1 MFGTLDHMPRS
12 VEPLK
17 KANLPSGI
25 ADRVRR
31 QIGSGQ
37 LKPGEQLP
45 GHRELASM
53 FSVSVGSVR
62 EAISMLVSEGLIV
75 TRAGHGTFVAEGTD
89 HVPTIWSASPLDR
102 GKVEE
107 LIDAREV
114 LEGAIAAMAAERA
127 TPEQIEKLRSIIER
141 MQEAHSDAA
150 AFLAADVELHL
161 LLAEA
166 ANNRYLLKAMDG
178 IRSMLRRDLELGA
191 ELSIRRVGDLQFA
204 VDEHRRVVEAIAAR
218 DPADARAAM
227 INVIGHNREFVLG
240 MYAHVST
247 SATRDS
253 ISAE

>member
-1 MFGTLDHMPRS
+1 VFGTLDHMPRS
-12 VEPLK
+12 LEPLQR
-17 KANLPSGI
+17 ANLPSSI
-25 ADRVRR
+25 ADRIRR
-31 QIGSGQ
+31 QIASGQ

-45 GHRELASM
+45 GHRELATM

-62 EAISMLVSEGLIV
+62 EAISMLVSEGLIA
-75 TRAGHGTFVAEGTD
+75 TRAGHGTFVAESSE
-89 HVPTIWSASPLDR
+89 HIPTIWSGSPLDR

-127 TPEQIEKLRSIIER
+127 TSEQIEKLRSIIER

-150 AFLAADVELHL
+150 TFLAADVELHL

-166 ANNRYLLKAMDG
+166 ANNRYLLKAMGG

-204 VDEHRRVVEAIAAR
+204 VDEHRRVVESIAAR
-218 DPADARAAM
+218 DPEGARAAM

-240 MYAHVST
+240 MYTHAST
-247 SATRDS
+247 SDTPDS

>member
-1 MFGTLDHMPRS
+1 MPRPL
-12 VEPLK
+12 EPLK
-17 KANLPSGI
+17 RANLPSSI
-25 ADRVRR
+25 ADRLRR
-31 QIGSGQ
+31 QISSGQ

-45 GHRELASM
+45 GHRELAAM

-62 EAISMLVSEGLIV
+62 EAISMLVSEGLIA
-75 TRAGHGTFVAEGTD
+75 TRAGHGTFVAEGTE
-89 HVPTIWSASPLDR
+89 HIPTIWSASPLDR

-114 LEGAIAAMAAERA
+114 LEGAIAEMAAERA
-127 TPEQIEKLRSIIER
+127 TSEQIEKLRSIIER

-150 AFLAADVELHL
+150 TFLAADVELHL

-166 ANNRYLLKAMDG
+166 ANNRYLLKAMGG

-204 VDEHRRVVEAIAAR
+204 VDEHRRVVESIAAR
-218 DPADARAAM
+218 DPEGARAAM

-247 SATRDS
+247 SATQGS